1 MYNSSDL
8 AHFEMKKCLNARH
21 MLGTRSHSVTLTVS
35 QSLTLVILNNFC
47 FHVYAQKSLTH
58 SHTHTLSHSHTIPDG
73 PRSPLP
79 NWILAIFLV
88 QFFNQ
93 TRVIFSS
100 LVCYLF
106 IAALASPW
114 LL

>member
-1 MYNSSDL
+1 MARIQFGKGDL
-8 AHFEMKKCLNARH
+8 
-21 MLGTRSHSVTLTVS
+21 G
-35 QSLTLVILNNFC
+35 
-47 FHVYAQKSLTH
+47 
-58 SHTHTLSHSHTIPDG
+58 PDG

-100 LVCYLF
+100 LICYLF
-106 IAALASPW
+106 IVALATMSEGVERISPSALFFQLLHAIDW
-114 LL
+114 LYLKVTRSPYYIVTVDVDCLTLDIPRY